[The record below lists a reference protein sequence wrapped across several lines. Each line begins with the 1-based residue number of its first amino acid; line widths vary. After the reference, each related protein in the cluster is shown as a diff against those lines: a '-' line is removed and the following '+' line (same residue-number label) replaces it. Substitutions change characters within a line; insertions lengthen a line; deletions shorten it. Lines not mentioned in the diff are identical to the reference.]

1 MGQIR
6 AAVIGCGSMGSLHT
20 RNSKFIPELDIVA
33 FIDRIE
39 HRAGKLFTETD
50 DGEYWTTD
58 LQRVLDDASI
68 HAILIATGW
77 QNRAHVN
84 VAVAAAQ
91 AGKHIFIEK
100 PMASNP
106 DECDEIIEA
115 VQASGVTLMANYCF
129 RYAPLVLKAQEIVNQ
144 TRAGLVYTLDDR

>member
-1 MGQIR
+1 MEHIR
-6 AAVIGCGSMGSLHT
+6 AAVIGCGSMGNLHT
-20 RNSKFIPELDIVA
+20 HNSAYIPELSIVA
-33 FIDRIE
+33 FVDRIE
-39 HRAGKLFTETD
+39 HRAGKLFTEAN

-58 LQRVLDDASI
+58 LEKTLDDPSI

-106 DECDEIIEA
+106 DECDEIVQA
-115 VQASGVTLMANYCF
+115 VQDADGVIAVPVRVLADRAVDGSVDDTL
-129 RYAPLVLKAQEIVNQ
+129 
-144 TRAGLVYTLDDR
+144 